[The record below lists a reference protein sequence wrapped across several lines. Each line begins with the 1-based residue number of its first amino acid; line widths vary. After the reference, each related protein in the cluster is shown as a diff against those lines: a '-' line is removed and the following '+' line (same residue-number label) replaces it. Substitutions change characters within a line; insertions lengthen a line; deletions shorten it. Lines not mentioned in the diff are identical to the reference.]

1 MRDTG
6 DGVSDADRERIFERF
21 ARGSDASRAD
31 GSGLGLAITQ
41 AIAEGHSGR
50 VELDSRPGAGARFT
64 IVIPTRPSKE
74 VGGT

>member
-1 MRDTG
+1 MRAG
-6 DGVSDADRERIFERF
+6 
-21 ARGSDASRAD
+21 AD

-41 AIAEGHSGR
+41 AIAEAHSGR

-64 IVIPTRPSKE
+64 VVIPTRPSKE